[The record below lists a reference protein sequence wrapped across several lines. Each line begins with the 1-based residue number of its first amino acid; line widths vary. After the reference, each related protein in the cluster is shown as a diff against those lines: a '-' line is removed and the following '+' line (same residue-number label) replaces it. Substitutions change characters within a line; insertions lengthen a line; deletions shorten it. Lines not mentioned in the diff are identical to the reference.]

1 MKTILTLLLALNAC
15 TCFAQK
21 ATPIIKAHS
30 TKAVIYVKY
39 DQSNS
44 VYQWHINPNV
54 KRDVFTVGK
63 LTKTTTVTFKT
74 DSDSLIFTIKPGQK
88 KDFIILLND
97 KDSCLTQVQS
107 IETKSLAKRSPE
119 IHDSIPF
126 FVNQYNTN
134 FLRVIFDRTD
144 SLVLNFDTGAN
155 DVALTNDALKRKFRS
170 RPTLYNTDYTL
181 QIGSKLYTSK
191 VHDIEMAGHET
202 DGLLGWNNF
211 DGMVVEL
218 NYDENKL
225 IVHSNMPKQILRDK
239 DYHAFKMRYIDNKPF
254 IESELQQSGTK
265 AKNWFLFD
273 LGYTRTVML
282 DSDLLKE
289 AHFPTRDMT
298 VLSKVMMHG
307 ASGNEIPVITADLD
321 LLKIG
326 NFTLKNVPIQVMQHA
341 NPMHGLNIHI
351 LGNDILKRF
360 NTVLDFQKNVV
371 YLKPNKIYD
380 ADFADQTKSGT

>member
-15 TCFAQK
+15 ACFAQK

-30 TKAVIYVKY
+30 NQATIYVKY
-39 DQSNS
+39 DQRNS
-44 VYQWHINPNV
+44 VYRWHINPKV

-63 LTKTTTVTFKT
+63 LTKPTTVTFKT
-74 DSDSLIFTIKPGQK
+74 DSDSLIFTIKPGQRRE
-88 KDFIILLND
+88 FVVLLND
-97 KDSCLTQVQS
+97 KDSCVTQIQN
-107 IETKSLAKRSPE
+107 IETKNLAKLSPE

-126 FVNQYNTN
+126 FVNKFNTN
-134 FLRVIFDRTD
+134 FLRVIFDRKD

-155 DVALTNDALKRKFRS
+155 EVALTNDALKRKFRA

-211 DGMVVEL
+211 DGMIVEL
-218 NYDENKL
+218 NYDDHKL
-225 IVHSNMPKQILRDK
+225 IVHSKMPKQIRHDK
-239 DYHAFKMRYIDNKPF
+239 DYQTFKMRYIDNKPF

-289 AHFPTRDMT
+289 AHFPTRDMKVLNT
-298 VLSKVMMHG
+298 VIMHG
-307 ASGNEIPVITADLD
+307 ASGNEVPVITSDLD

-326 NFTLKNVPIQVMQHA
+326 SFTLEHVPVQVMQHA

-351 LGNDILKRF
+351 LGNDILKGF

-371 YLKPNKIYD
+371 YLKPNKLYHT
-380 ADFADQTKSGT
+380 DFADQKKSGT

>member
-1 MKTILTLLLALNAC
+1 MQAILTLLLALNTYA
-15 TCFAQK
+15 CFAQK
-21 ATPIIKAHS
+21 ATPIIKAQS

-39 DQSNS
+39 DQSIS
-44 VYQWHINPNV
+44 VYRWHINPNV

-63 LTKTTTVTFKT
+63 LTNPTTVTFKT
-74 DSDSLIFTIKPGQK
+74 DSDSLSFTIKPGQK
-88 KDFIILLND
+88 KDFIVLLND
-97 KDSCLTQVQS
+97 KDSCVTQVQS
-107 IETKSLAKRSPE
+107 IETKNLAKRSPY

-155 DVALTNDALKRKFRS
+155 DVALTNEALKRKFRV

-218 NYDENKL
+218 NYDENQL
-225 IVHSNMPKQILRDK
+225 IVHSKMPKQIRRDK
-239 DYHAFKMRYIDNKPF
+239 DYQTFKMRYVDNKPF
-254 IESELQQSGTK
+254 IVSELEQRGTK

-282 DSDLLKE
+282 DSDLLNE

-298 VLSKVMMHG
+298 VLNKVIMHG
-307 ASGNEIPVITADLD
+307 ASGNEIPVITADLE

-326 NFTLKNVPIQVMQHA
+326 NFTLKHVPIQVMQHA

-371 YLKPNKIYD
+371 YLKPNKMYD
-380 ADFADQTKSGT
+380 ADFADQKKSGT

>member
-15 TCFAQK
+15 VCFAQK
-21 ATPIIKAHS
+21 ATPLIKAHS
-30 TKAVIYVKY
+30 NQATIYVKY
-39 DQSNS
+39 DQRNS
-44 VYQWHINPNV
+44 VYRWHINPNV

-63 LTKTTTVTFKT
+63 LIKPTMVTFKT
-74 DSDSLIFTIKPGQK
+74 DRDSLTFTIKPGQSRE
-88 KDFIILLND
+88 FVVLLND
-97 KDSCLTQVQS
+97 KDSCVTQIQT
-107 IETKSLAKRSPE
+107 IETKNFAKLSPE

-134 FLRVIFDRTD
+134 FLKVIFDRTN

-155 DVALTNDALKRKFRS
+155 DVALTTDALKRKFRAK
-170 RPTLYNTDYTL
+170 PTLYNTDYSL

-218 NYDENKL
+218 NYDANKL
-225 IVHSNMPKQILRDK
+225 IVHSTMPKQILRDK
-239 DYHAFKMRYIDNKPF
+239 DYQTFKMRYIDNKPF
-254 IESELQQSGTK
+254 IESELQQRGTK
-265 AKNWFLFD
+265 SKNWFLFD

-289 AHFPTRDMT
+289 AHFPTHDMR
-298 VLSKVMMHG
+298 VLNKVIMHG
-307 ASGNEIPVITADLD
+307 ASGNEVPVITATLD

-326 NFTLKNVPIQVMQHA
+326 NFTLKHVPIQVMQHA

-371 YLKPNKIYD
+371 YLKPNKLYD
-380 ADFADQTKSGT
+380 AAFADQKKSGT